1 MKLRSIINILF
12 FCFIYVT
19 ISETVFKYFSINI
32 FSGSRHFMI
41 LIAFTLP
48 IIYTNTKIKIDK
60 VYFYII
66 LIFLFFI
73 LGNFLS
79 KYFDLLRFVYGFFL
93 SFLFILIFI
102 LSKTIKITEKAYII
116 LIKNILNFI
125 LYATIYAV
133 IISIVINEN
142 LRFVKTIFREAG
154 AFAALMNVGVI
165 ISLFLYFKKSNK
177 KFLYIALFFTSCILI
192 TVLKKSILASVLT
205 WFLFFFFYSNVA
217 KIKYLIISITIP
229 ILIIF
234 FLNIVN
240 ISNNLTQTSEYI
252 SDNGSSDEVRIAMY
266 IASFRIANDFFPF
279 GSGFGTFAS
288 VPSIYNGYSK
298 VFDDYGISS
307 LPTNSYKAVLEESHT
322 ILDTFWPHIIG
333 ELGYVGFFLFLTLYL
348 YPIYK
353 IRKISKNRNKLY
365 LPYKFLINAAILTS
379 ILQGFFLYI
388 PEIPSFIFI
397 NSGLVGLIFYFIKSD
412 AIET

>member
-1 MKLRSIINILF
+1 MKLRFIINILF

-41 LIAFTLP
+41 LLSFLLP
-48 IIYTNTKIKIDK
+48 FINTNIKIKIDK
-60 VYFYII
+60 VYFYI
-66 LIFLFFI
+66 LIFFLFFI
-73 LGNFLS
+73 LGSFFS
-79 KYFDLLRFVYGFFL
+79 KYFDFLRFLYGFFL
-93 SFLFILIFI
+93 SFLFILVFI
-102 LSKTIKITEKAYII
+102 LSKSVNITEKSYII
-116 LIKNILNFI
+116 LIKNVLNFI

-133 IISIVINEN
+133 IISIVQNIN

-165 ISLFLYFKKSNK
+165 ISLFLYFKRNNK
-177 KFLYIALFFTSCILI
+177 KYLYIALFLTSCILI
-192 TVLKKSILASVLT
+192 TVLKKSILASALT
-205 WFLFFFFYSNVA
+205 WILFFFYFSNVA
-217 KIKYLIISITIP
+217 RIKYLIIGVSIP

-240 ISNNLTQTSEYI
+240 ITNNLTQTSEYL
-252 SDNGSSDEVRIAMY
+252 SDNGTSDEVRISMY

-333 ELGYVGFFLFLTLYL
+333 ELGYIGFFIFLILYL

-353 IRKISKNRNKLY
+353 IRKISKNKNKQY
-365 LPYKFLINAAILTS
+365 LPYKFLISSAILTS
-379 ILQGFFLYI
+379 VLQGFFLYI

-397 NSGLVGLIFYFIKSD
+397 NSGLLGLIFYFIKSD
-412 AIET
+412 TFET